1 MKKVLTIMALM
12 LLLGC
17 GDESSRE
24 ECHTT
29 VTCEDDLELLCD
41 APTRDEDEAGNSVEV
56 RACTY
61 ITYEHCFEKTVCTKN
76 D

>member
-1 MKKVLTIMALM
+1 MKKVLTLLAIV

-17 GDESSRE
+17 GDETTE

-29 VTCEDDLELLCD
+29 ITCEDDLELLCD
-41 APTRDEDEAGNSVEV
+41 QPTRDEDEDGNSVEV

-61 ITYEHCFEKTVCTKN
+61 ITYEHCFEKTVCTK
-76 D
+76 DD